1 MTMNTEETAESDVDD
16 FRQADRGQDTLE
28 ATGGQIQSS
37 GPRIDTILRIP
48 VTLQVLVG
56 SATLPVA
63 ELLKLGH
70 GAVIPL
76 DSRVG
81 DPVEVMING
90 RSIARGEVVVI
101 EEDNTRFGVSLT
113 EICEPG
119 LNDTRS

>member
-1 MTMNTEETAESDVDD
+1 MNSDEMAELDVEE
-16 FRQADRGQDTLE
+16 FRPGDKGRDSSE
-28 ATGGQIQSS
+28 AVGGASAS
-37 GPRIDTILRIP
+37 GGPRIDTILRIP